1 MSNSKNYNS
10 IVFLTTLSVYL
21 GLVLIG
27 GTPPVLAHAALTQQF
42 DIQNELEV
50 KDDLDKKPDENDL
63 LAQSILGIIN
73 DLDRFSKLKEF
84 NWEAES
90 TISVEELNF
99 CESDNSPAYGG
110 SYSPNISQKISGIIE
125 NRDVQIGRNLNKLK
139 SDFGLGNFYQGYP
152 EGISFNLSTENKA
165 LSLEIKVNIKS
176 DDISQKFF
184 NLVDSSISRKKSS
197 TQNLKLA
204 VIYQNTTVTFKDN
217 QVFIVTRLPRGS
229 LDALLANKDA
239 R

>member
-42 DIQNELEV
+42 DIQNETEV
-50 KDDLDKKPDENDL
+50 KDDLDKNPDENDL

-73 DLDRFSKLKEF
+73 DLDKSSKSKEF
-84 NWEAES
+84 NWEAKS
-90 TISVEELNF
+90 NILVEELNF
-99 CESDNSPAYGG
+99 CESDNTPAYSG
-110 SYSPNISQKISGIIE
+110 SYSPHISQKISGIIE
-125 NRDVQIGRNLNKLK
+125 KRYVQIGRNLNKLK
-139 SDFGLGNFYQGYP
+139 SDFELGDFYQGYP

-165 LSLEIKVNIKS
+165 LSLEIKINIKS

-184 NLVDSSISRKKSS
+184 NLVNSSISRKKSS
-197 TQNLKLA
+197 AQNSKLA
-204 VIYQNTTVTFKDN
+204 VIYQNIIVTFENN

-239 R
+239 Q